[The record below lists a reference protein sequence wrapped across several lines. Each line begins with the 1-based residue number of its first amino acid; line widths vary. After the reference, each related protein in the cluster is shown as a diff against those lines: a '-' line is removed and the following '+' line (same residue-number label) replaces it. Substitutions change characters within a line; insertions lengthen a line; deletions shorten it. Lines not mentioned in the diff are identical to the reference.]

1 MKATNQF
8 NIQTNNVL
16 DQDGNTPRGTPTGTP
31 PNERRRNSEE
41 NSILNTD
48 DFPSILLK
56 SSSSKYVKWSP
67 ENELIMV
74 EWCDIAQCYKWLHT
88 KCHKNLSILHA
99 WFTIPAIALSTISG
113 TASFATARITDCN
126 CQSDPTSF
134 RNDIQFYIPMVIG
147 SINILIGISTT
158 VQQYLKISELNESHR
173 ISAISWDKF
182 ARNIRI
188 ELAKD
193 PEERMEASHF
203 IKICRSEFDRLM
215 ETSPII
221 KDSVIKD
228 FQKSFN
234 GAETKEEQK
243 LSQELQHKR
252 FNELRKPDIFNIIIS
267 ANESRHQ
274 WYKDPK
280 RLQTFN
286 QKNEERDLENQ
297 IFENSIKNNY
307 TRSPRYST
315 KTFTSKPSFFEY
327 PTNFSN
333 LFNQSKQNEK
343 IQPVS
348 KNEPNNN
355 IFNQI
360 NPILTPKKTFY
371 KIPSNK
377 QNIQPDKAQNNTDTF
392 IPIAIPELE
401 GEQEPNVLS
410 NSVLKNPIE
419 IPEGEQEPNIL
430 SNIVLEIPIAI
441 PEGEQEEI
449 VLSNIVLE
457 IPEGE
462 QEEIVLSNSVL
473 KNPIEIPE
481 LEGEQEPNVLSN
493 IVLKIPEIPEE
504 QEPNVLSN
512 IVLEIPEIP
521 EEQEEIVFSKSIL
534 EIPIEIPEGE
544 QEPNVLSNIVLE
556 IPIEIPEGEQEP
568 NVLSNIVLEIP
579 IEIPEGEQEPNVPPP
594 IEKENH
600 KKID

>member
-8 NIQTNNVL
+8 NLKNIQTNNVL
-16 DQDGNTPRGTPTGTP
+16 DQDGNTPRGTPNGTL

-48 DFPSILLK
+48 EFPSILLK

-113 TASFATARITDCN
+113 TASFATA
-126 CQSDPTSF
+126 SF
-134 RNDIQFYIPMVIG
+134 PNDIQLYVPMVIG

-203 IKICRSEFDRLM
+203 IKICRAEFDRLM

-221 KDSVIKD
+221 KDSIIKD

-280 RLQTFN
+280 RVQTFN

-297 IFENSIKNNY
+297 IFENSIKQTY
-307 TRSPRYST
+307 SRSPRSPDYSN

-327 PTNFSN
+327 PTTTFSN
-333 LFNQSKQNEK
+333 LFNQSKQNEGK
-343 IQPVS
+343 ETVS
-348 KNEPNNN
+348 KNEPNNV
-355 IFNQI
+355 FNQI
-360 NPILTPKKTFY
+360 NPIFTPKKTFY

-377 QNIQPDKAQNNTDTF
+377 QNIQPDKAQKNTDTF
-392 IPIAIPELE
+392 VPIEILE
-401 GEQEPNVLS
+401 GEQEEKVLS
-410 NSVLKNPIE
+410 NT
-419 IPEGEQEPNIL
+419 
-430 SNIVLEIPIAI
+430 
-441 PEGEQEEI
+441 
-449 VLSNIVLE
+449 
-457 IPEGE
+457 
-462 QEEIVLSNSVL
+462 
-473 KNPIEIPE
+473 
-481 LEGEQEPNVLSN
+481 
-493 IVLKIPEIPEE
+493 
-504 QEPNVLSN
+504 
-512 IVLEIPEIP
+512 
-521 EEQEEIVFSKSIL
+521 IL
-534 EIPIEIPEGE
+534 EIPIEILEGE
-544 QEPNVLSNIVLE
+544 QEEKVLSNTILE
-556 IPIEIPEGEQEP
+556 TPENQ
-568 NVLSNIVLEIP
+568 L
-579 IEIPEGEQEPNVPPP
+579 
-594 IEKENH
+594 
-600 KKID
+600 